1 MKNAKQG
8 KTNKNAPLSKK
19 QRKRL
24 EKRGVVIKDKR
35 APKAD
40 GVKMPKEQ
48 KFFIALVAVIALL
61 AIVCATFGGIL
72 IASAVGNVP
81 YGSIYDT
88 LKMSNYLDTRRMGKP
103 FYTNNTFDFTEI
115 EKYYAPKDAAYMD
128 EYIEG
133 IRLEHREEVAL
144 GQKLTPVGF
153 ADDVALYIT
162 DIFRG
167 ESPADEAAEKANRIP
182 TSTMPLG
189 TYIQSITFT
198 VGTEYF
204 GKDFDDKLIALNLK
218 PADTGREVRYNG
230 TIALD
235 DTVCLSYV
243 VYKSKSAK
251 TEGVTEETPLLD
263 RYTWNTKAESAGKN
277 QTRVDLSED
286 IDATLAAAL
295 VENCKAMGE
304 TYTFVLENYSLS
316 GDGSNKAT
324 YKIEAQIHFA
334 VETEV
339 TRDVTFTFP
348 EDYFTE
354 GDGATLKAL
363 NGKTVT
369 FRVIVAASD
378 DYELPVF
385 DRKFITETLEVEL
398 TATDEAG
405 ALAEY
410 KEKELARINES
421 LAENKEMAKLR
432 TAYLHLANKA
442 NTSSLFVNT
451 EFPTSLVNAV
461 KSSLLSELRTN
472 FISTYGFTP
481 TTDQLN
487 SYAAAQYAQMGG
499 QQQITTY
506 SEYLMYV
513 ADSQITQ
520 ELLMY
525 YVFRDAG
532 LKITDEM
539 LEAAY
544 RAQIDE
550 FIENAGDPETY
561 DEEYF
566 VNYYTKD
573 VLYAQVRRDLVY
585 HMVGDYLLA
594 KNTQKLS

>member
-1 MKNAKQG
+1 MKNKKQG
-8 KTNKNAPLSKK
+8 KVNKNAPISKK

-24 EKRGVVIKDKR
+24 EKRGVVIKEK
-35 APKAD
+35 KAA
-40 GVKMPKEQ
+40 VREKMPKE
-48 KFFIALVAVIALL
+48 KKLFVALIAVISLL
-61 AIVCATFGGIL
+61 AIVCATFGGIM

-88 LKMSNYLDTRRMGKP
+88 LKMSNYLDVRRMGKP

-115 EKYYAPKDAAYMD
+115 EAYYKPKDAAYMD

-133 IRLEHREEVAL
+133 LRLEHREEVAL
-144 GQKLTPVGF
+144 GQKLTPIGF

-182 TSTMPLG
+182 TATMPLG

-204 GKDFDDKLIALNLK
+204 GKDFDDKLIAMNLK
-218 PADTGREVRYNG
+218 PVDTGREVRYNG
-230 TIALD
+230 TVSLD
-235 DTVCLSYV
+235 DTVCLTYV
-243 VYKSKSAK
+243 VYKNKAAK
-251 TEGVTEETPLLD
+251 TEGVTDETPLVD

-286 IDATLAAAL
+286 LDAVLASAI

-304 TYTFVLENYSLS
+304 TFTFVLENYSLS

-324 YKIEAQIHFA
+324 YKIETQIHFA

-339 TRDVTFTFP
+339 TKDITFTFP

-378 DYELPVF
+378 DYKLPTF
-385 DRKFITETLEVEL
+385 DRKFITETLEYEL

-405 ALAEY
+405 ALAEF
-410 KEKELARINES
+410 KEKELVRINEQ
-421 LAENKEMAKLR
+421 LAANKEIARRR

-442 NTSSLFVNT
+442 NTGSLFVNT
-451 EFPTSLVNAV
+451 EFPSALVNAV
-461 KSSLLSELRTN
+461 KSSLLSELQTN

-481 TTDQLN
+481 TTEQLN
-487 SYAAAQYAQMGG
+487 SYTAAQYAQMGG

-525 YVFRDAG
+525 YVFRDAK

-539 LEAAY
+539 LEEAY
-544 RAQIDE
+544 REQIDE
-550 FIENAGDPETY
+550 MIESAGDPETY

-573 VLYAQVRRDLVY
+573 KLYAQVRRDLVY
-585 HMVGDYLLA
+585 HMVGEYLLA
-594 KNTQKLS
+594 NNSQKLS